1 MVLVMS
7 VKEVETEVVVRTSY
21 RVWVGVGVHA
31 IHCVPGTRSRTQAR
45 RGKWGRWWGKG
56 RAVCGQ
62 SSPMPLICR
71 ARSRLR
77 TLRGE
82 AMNSTP
88 HAMTTSGIVFR
99 DVRNDKRATSID
111 RTPSHSGRTILSS
124 TEIYYIGCMCKAVQD
139 HTRDSLVML
148 QAPV

>member
-1 MVLVMS
+1 MAPSVSFASTVELAQNVLKSVLISGGMVLVKS

-71 ARSRLR
+71 AISRLWTPR
-77 TLRGE
+77 DE

-88 HAMTTSGIVFR
+88 HAMTTSDIVFGN
-99 DVRNDKRATSID
+99 VRNDKRMSA
-111 RTPSHSGRTILSS
+111 
-124 TEIYYIGCMCKAVQD
+124 
-139 HTRDSLVML
+139 
-148 QAPV
+148 